1 MTKCPKCGFEIDAK
15 AIEILGENFKGVPSE
30 QVVNYVNQ
38 VLLSLIGTIQYI
50 KSQPPIKYPSLFK
63 QFLAEWNTNG
73 EHIIK
78 AILYATK
85 PEHRE
90 AIAALIQAIFT

>member
-1 MTKCPKCGFEIDAK
+1 MTKCPKCGTEIDAE
-15 AIEILGENFKGVPSE
+15 AIEILGENFKGAPPE
-30 QVVNYVNQ
+30 QVANYVNQ

-50 KSQPPIKYPSLFK
+50 KSQPPIKYPNLFK
-63 QFLAEWNTNG
+63 QLMEEWQKNG
-73 EHIIK
+73 EPIIR

-90 AIAALIQAIFT
+90 AIATLIQAIFT